1 MKHTILLDF
10 DELNSSF
17 IERLKLLFK
26 NSKTPRV
33 TIVLEDENNEDETA
47 YLLKSEANSARLMQ
61 SLENARQGNTIMPD
75 LEAFKKM
82 THA

>member
-1 MKHTILLDF
+1 MKHTISLDF

-26 NSKTPRV
+26 NSKAPRV
-33 TIVLEDENNEDETA
+33 TIVLEDESDEDETT
-47 YLLKSEANSARLMQ
+47 YLLKSEANRVRLMQ
-61 SLENARQGNTIMPD
+61 SLENARQGNTIMPN
-75 LEAFKKM
+75 LEEFRKQ

>member
-1 MKHTILLDF
+1 MKHTISLDF
-10 DELNSSF
+10 DELTSSF

-26 NSKTPRV
+26 NSKAPRV
-33 TIVLEDENNEDETA
+33 TIVLEDESDEDETT
-47 YLLKSEANSARLMQ
+47 YLLKSEANRTRLMQ

-75 LEAFKKM
+75 LEEFRKL